1 MSCSMLVE
9 ATSSNIEDDLYTF
22 KEDPESPAV
31 GSPEAQADSAGAGGK
46 AAAPCKVCGDKASGY
61 HYGVTSCEGCKVSAT
76 ATSPRDYE
84 QGYELRATRTFQGF
98 FRRSIQKQI
107 EYRCL
112 RDGKCLVI
120 RLNRNRCQF
129 CRFKKCLAVGMSRDS
144 VRYGRVPKRREV
156 SSPESMADLAK
167 NLASNPEP
175 PPAAGA
181 AAEEPEVDAL
191 EASKDLAKMV
201 ILAHRN
207 LNSYSE
213 DFRRSL
219 QLQTFILKVEED
231 REGQPGGSNDGQA
244 AGGSNE
250 GNGANGAN
258 GANGGNGVNA
268 AAAIAAAN
276 RFETLTVLWCN
287 VAYRMTPAVQ
297 QVVEFAKRLPG
308 FHILPQD
315 DQLILIKLGFFEVWL
330 TRATRISTPSA
341 IVFDDGTSLSH
352 RQLELM
358 YDTPFASG
366 ILSYV
371 RAVIRMDMTED
382 EAAMYTASLLVSPDR
397 CGLSERDRV
406 ETLVRNVND
415 AFIYVLSENGTPDV
429 ATRMEAFN
437 SLAQEVRMLGD
448 RHHDLLS
455 WCRVNWRRLDLP
467 ALFSEI
473 FDIPKNDED
482 FFDPERA
489 STSV

>member
-1 MSCSMLVE
+1 MDVWGGLPASCVRANLNVE
-9 ATSSNIEDDLYTF
+9 NTDFGLSFFDKESSQAQQ
-22 KEDPESPAV
+22 KQ
-31 GSPEAQADSAGAGGK
+31 EAQADSAGAGGK

-61 HYGVTSCEGCKVSAT
+61 HYGVTSCEGCK
-76 ATSPRDYE
+76 
-84 QGYELRATRTFQGF
+84 GF

-167 NLASNPEP
+167 NLAANPEP
-175 PPAAGA
+175 PPVAGA

-207 LNSYSE
+207 LNSFGE

-231 REGQPGGSNDGQA
+231 RDGQAGGSNDGQA

-250 GNGANGAN
+250 PHVAHAGNAH
-258 GANGGNGVNA
+258 GANGGNGMNA

-358 YDTPFASG
+358 YDTHFASG

-382 EAAMYTASLLVSPDR
+382 EAAMFTASLLVSSDR

-415 AFIYVLSENGTPDV
+415 AFIYVLSENGTKDV

-455 WCRVNWRRLDLP
+455 WCRINWRRLDLP